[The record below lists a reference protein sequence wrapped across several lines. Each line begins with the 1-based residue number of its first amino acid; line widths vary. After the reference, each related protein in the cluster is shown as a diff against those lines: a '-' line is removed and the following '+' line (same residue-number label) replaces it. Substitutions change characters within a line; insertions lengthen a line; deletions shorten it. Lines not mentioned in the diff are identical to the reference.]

1 MFSFTKRVYYQDTD
15 AGGVV
20 HHSSYI
26 KFLEILRT
34 EWFRSLGFNLIDIRN
49 KFGGIFIVRKINI
62 KYLNFANLEDLLT
75 MNLEVEAAKKSIIIL
90 HAKIRVNNIEIL
102 RANMSLAFY
111 NPESMKTQSLPDEI
125 IKKILEE
132 F

>member
-34 EWFRSLGFNLIDIRN
+34 EWFRSLGFNLIELRN

-125 IKKILEE
+125 IKKIMEE

>member
-1 MFSFTKRVYYQDTD
+1 MYSFTKRVYYQDTD

-34 EWFRSLGFNLIDIRN
+34 EWFRSLGFNLIDLRN

-111 NPESMKTQSLPDEI
+111 NTESMKTQNLPDEI
-125 IKKILEE
+125 IKKIMEE

>member
-15 AGGVV
+15 AGEVV

-34 EWFRSLGFNLIDIRN
+34 EWFRSLGFNLIDLRN

-125 IKKILEE
+125 IKKIMEE

>member
-34 EWFRSLGFNLIDIRN
+34 EWLRSLGFNLIDLRN

-62 KYLNFANLEDLLT
+62 KYSNFSHLEDLLT
-75 MNLEVEAAKKSIIIL
+75 MDLEVEAAKKSIIIL

-125 IKKILEE
+125 IKKIMEE

>member
-34 EWFRSLGFNLIDIRN
+34 EWFRSLGFNLVNLRN

-62 KYLNFANLEDLLT
+62 KYLNFAHLEDLLT
-75 MNLEVEAAKKSIIIL
+75 MNLEVEAARKSIIIL

-111 NPESMKTQSLPDEI
+111 NPGSMKTQSLPDEI
-125 IKKILEE
+125 IKKIMEE

>member
-34 EWFRSLGFNLIDIRN
+34 EWFRSLGFNLIDLRN
-49 KFGGIFIVRKINI
+49 EFGGIFIVRKINI
-62 KYLNFANLEDLLT
+62 KYSNFAHLEDLLT
-75 MNLEVEAAKKSIIIL
+75 MNLEVEAARKSIIIL

-125 IKKILEE
+125 IKKIMEE

>member
-34 EWFRSLGFNLIDIRN
+34 EWFRSLGFNLVNLRN

-62 KYLNFANLEDLLT
+62 KYSNFAHLEDLLT
-75 MNLEVEAAKKSIIIL
+75 MNLEVEAARKSIIIL

-111 NPESMKTQSLPDEI
+111 NPGSMKTQSLPDEI
-125 IKKILEE
+125 IKKIMEE

>member
-34 EWFRSLGFNLIDIRN
+34 EWFRSLGFNLIDLRN

-62 KYLNFANLEDLLT
+62 KYSNFAHLEDLLT
-75 MNLEVEAAKKSIIIL
+75 MNLEVEAARKSIIIL
-90 HAKIRVNNIEIL
+90 HAKIRVDNIEIL

-125 IKKILEE
+125 IKKIMEE

>member
-34 EWFRSLGFNLIDIRN
+34 EWFRSLGFNLIDLRN

-62 KYLNFANLEDLLT
+62 KYSNFAHLEDLLT
-75 MNLEVEAAKKSIIIL
+75 MDLEVEAAKKSIIIL

-111 NPESMKTQSLPDEI
+111 DPESMKTQSLPDEI
-125 IKKILEE
+125 IKKIMEE

>member
-34 EWFRSLGFNLIDIRN
+34 EWFRSLGFNLIDLRN

-62 KYLNFANLEDLLT
+62 KYLNFANLE
-75 MNLEVEAAKKSIIIL
+75 VEAAKKSIIIL
-90 HAKIRVNNIEIL
+90 HAKIRVTNIEIL

-111 NPESMKTQSLPDEI
+111 NPESMKTQSLPNEI
-125 IKKILEE
+125 IKKIMEE

>member
-34 EWFRSLGFNLIDIRN
+34 EWFRSLGFNLIDLRN

-111 NPESMKTQSLPDEI
+111 NPESMKTQRLPDEI
-125 IKKILEE
+125 IKKIMEE

>member
-1 MFSFTKRVYYQDTD
+1 MYSFTKRVYYQDTD

-34 EWFRSLGFNLIDIRN
+34 EWFRSLGFNLIDLRN

-125 IKKILEE
+125 IKKIMEE

>member
-34 EWFRSLGFNLIDIRN
+34 EWFRSLGFNLLI
-49 KFGGIFIVRKINI
+49 
-62 KYLNFANLEDLLT
+62 
-75 MNLEVEAAKKSIIIL
+75 
-90 HAKIRVNNIEIL
+90 
-102 RANMSLAFY
+102 
-111 NPESMKTQSLPDEI
+111 
-125 IKKILEE
+125 
-132 F
+132 

>member
-34 EWFRSLGFNLIDIRN
+34 EWFRSLGFNLIDLRN

-62 KYLNFANLEDLLT
+62 KYSNFANLEDLLT
-75 MNLEVEAAKKSIIIL
+75 MDLEVEAARKSIIIL

-102 RANMSLAFY
+102 RGNMSLAFY

-125 IKKILEE
+125 IKKIMEE

>member
-34 EWFRSLGFNLIDIRN
+34 EWFRSLGFNLIDLRN

-90 HAKIRVNNIEIL
+90 HAKIRVTNIEIL

-125 IKKILEE
+125 IKKIMEE
-132 F
+132 I

>member
-1 MFSFTKRVYYQDTD
+1 MYSFTKRVYYQDTD

-34 EWFRSLGFNLIDIRN
+34 EWFRSLGFNLIDLRN

-62 KYLNFANLEDLLT
+62 KYSNFAHLEDLLT

-125 IKKILEE
+125 IKKIMEE

>member
-20 HHSSYI
+20 HHSSYV

-34 EWFRSLGFNLIDIRN
+34 EWFRSLGFNLIDVRN
-49 KFGGIFIVRKINI
+49 KFGGIFIVRKISI
-62 KYLNFANLEDLLT
+62 KYSNFAHLEDMLT

-125 IKKILEE
+125 IKKIMEE

>member
-34 EWFRSLGFNLIDIRN
+34 EWFRSLGFNLIDLKN

-62 KYLNFANLEDLLT
+62 KYSNFAHLEDLLT
-75 MNLEVEAAKKSIIIL
+75 MDLEVEAARKSIIIL
-90 HAKIRVNNIEIL
+90 HAKIRVTNIEIL

-125 IKKILEE
+125 IKKIMEE

>member
-1 MFSFTKRVYYQDTD
+1 MFSFTRRVYYQDTD

-34 EWFRSLGFNLIDIRN
+34 EWFRSLGFNLIDLRN
-49 KFGGIFIVRKINI
+49 RFGGIFIVRKINI
-62 KYLNFANLEDLLT
+62 KYSNFAHLEDLLT

-125 IKKILEE
+125 IKKIMEE

>member
-34 EWFRSLGFNLIDIRN
+34 EWFRSLGFNLIDLRN

-62 KYLNFANLEDLLT
+62 KYLNFATLEDLLT

-125 IKKILEE
+125 IKKIMEE

>member
-1 MFSFTKRVYYQDTD
+1 MFSFIKRVYYQDTD

-34 EWFRSLGFNLIDIRN
+34 EWFRSLGFNLIDLRN

-125 IKKILEE
+125 IKKIMEE

>member
-34 EWFRSLGFNLIDIRN
+34 EWFRSLGFNLIDLRN

-111 NPESMKTQSLPDEI
+111 NKESMKTQSMPDEI
-125 IKKILEE
+125 IKKIMEE

>member
-34 EWFRSLGFNLIDIRN
+34 EWFRSLGFNLIDLRN

-62 KYLNFANLEDLLT
+62 KYSNFAHLEDLLT

-111 NPESMKTQSLPDEI
+111 NPESMKTQDLPDEI
-125 IKKILEE
+125 IKKIMEE

>member
-34 EWFRSLGFNLIDIRN
+34 EWFRSLGFNLIDLRN

-62 KYLNFANLEDLLT
+62 KYSNFAHLEDLLS
-75 MNLEVEAAKKSIIIL
+75 MNLEVEAARKSIIIL

-125 IKKILEE
+125 IKKIMEE

>member
-1 MFSFTKRVYYQDTD
+1 MFSFIKRVYYQDTD

-34 EWFRSLGFNLIDIRN
+34 EWFRSLGFNLIDLRN

-62 KYLNFANLEDLLT
+62 KYSNFAHLEDLLT

-125 IKKILEE
+125 IKKIMEE

>member
-34 EWFRSLGFNLIDIRN
+34 EWFRSLGFNLIDLRN

-62 KYLNFANLEDLLT
+62 KYSNFAHLEDLLT

-90 HAKIRVNNIEIL
+90 HAKIRVNKIEIL

-111 NPESMKTQSLPDEI
+111 NPESMKTQDLPDEI
-125 IKKILEE
+125 IKKIMEE

>member
-34 EWFRSLGFNLIDIRN
+34 EWFRSLGFNLIDLRN

-62 KYLNFANLEDLLT
+62 KYSNFAHLEDLLT
-75 MNLEVEAAKKSIIIL
+75 MNLKVEAARKSIIIL

-102 RANMSLAFY
+102 RAKMSLAFY

-125 IKKILEE
+125 IKKIMEE

>member
-1 MFSFTKRVYYQDTD
+1 MFSFTKRIYYQDTD

-34 EWFRSLGFNLIDIRN
+34 EWFRSLGFNLIDLRN

-125 IKKILEE
+125 IKKIMEE

>member
-34 EWFRSLGFNLIDIRN
+34 EWFRSLGFNLIDLRN

-62 KYLNFANLEDLLT
+62 KYSNFAHLEDLLT
-75 MNLEVEAAKKSIIIL
+75 MDLEVEAARKSIIIL

-125 IKKILEE
+125 IKKIMEE

>member
-15 AGGVV
+15 AGGVL

-34 EWFRSLGFNLIDIRN
+34 EWLRSLGFNLIDLRN
-49 KFGGIFIVRKINI
+49 KYGGIFIVRKINI
-62 KYLNFANLEDLLT
+62 KYFNFAHLEDLLT
-75 MNLEVEAAKKSIIIL
+75 MNLEAQAAKKSIIIL
-90 HAKIRVNNIEIL
+90 HAKIRVNNVEIS

-111 NPESMKTQSLPDEI
+111 NPVNMKTQSLPNE
-125 IKKILEE
+125 IKKKIMEE

>member
-34 EWFRSLGFNLIDIRN
+34 EWFRSLGFDLIDVRN

-62 KYLNFANLEDLLT
+62 KYSNFAHLEDLLT
-75 MNLEVEAAKKSIIIL
+75 MYLEVDAAKKSLIIL
-90 HAKIRVNNIEIL
+90 HARIRVGINVIC
-102 RANMSLAFY
+102 RANMTLAFY
-111 NPESMKTQSLPDEI
+111 NPESMKIQSLPDEI
-125 IKKILEE
+125 IKKIMEE

>member
-34 EWFRSLGFNLIDIRN
+34 EWFRSLGFNLIDLRN

-62 KYLNFANLEDLLT
+62 KYSNFAHLEDLLT

-90 HAKIRVNNIEIL
+90 HAKIRVNNVEIL

-125 IKKILEE
+125 IKKIMEE

>member
-34 EWFRSLGFNLIDIRN
+34 EWFRSLGFNLIDLRN

-90 HAKIRVNNIEIL
+90 HAKIRVNKIEIL

-111 NPESMKTQSLPDEI
+111 NPESMKTQDLPDEI
-125 IKKILEE
+125 IKKIMEE

>member
-1 MFSFTKRVYYQDTD
+1 MFSFKKRVYYQDTD

-34 EWFRSLGFNLIDIRN
+34 EWFRSLGFNLIDLRN

-102 RANMSLAFY
+102 RSNMSLAFY

-125 IKKILEE
+125 RKKIMEE

>member
-34 EWFRSLGFNLIDIRN
+34 EWFRSLGFNLIDLRN

-62 KYLNFANLEDLLT
+62 KYSNFAHLEDLLT
-75 MNLEVEAAKKSIIIL
+75 MDLEVEAAKKSIIIL

-125 IKKILEE
+125 IKKIMEE

>member
-1 MFSFTKRVYYQDTD
+1 MLTYKKIISRLLDQNI
-15 AGGVV
+15 
-20 HHSSYI
+20 YI
-26 KFLEILRT
+26 LSNDNKEAVIIDPG
-34 EWFRSLGFNLIDIRN
+34 LGFDLIDVRN
-49 KFGGIFIVRKINI
+49 KFGGIFIVRKISI
-62 KYLNFANLEDLLT
+62 KYSNFAHLEDMLT
-75 MNLEVEAAKKSIIIL
+75 MNLQVEAAKKSIIIL

-125 IKKILEE
+125 IKKIMEE

>member
-34 EWFRSLGFNLIDIRN
+34 EWFRSLGFNLIDLRN

-75 MNLEVEAAKKSIIIL
+75 MNLEVEAARKSIIIL

-125 IKKILEE
+125 IKKIMEE

>member
-34 EWFRSLGFNLIDIRN
+34 EWFRSLGFNLIDLRN

-62 KYLNFANLEDLLT
+62 KYSHFAHLEDLLT

-102 RANMSLAFY
+102 RSNMSLAFY

-125 IKKILEE
+125 IKKIMEE

>member
-34 EWFRSLGFNLIDIRN
+34 EWFRSLGFNLIDLRN

-125 IKKILEE
+125 IKKIMEE